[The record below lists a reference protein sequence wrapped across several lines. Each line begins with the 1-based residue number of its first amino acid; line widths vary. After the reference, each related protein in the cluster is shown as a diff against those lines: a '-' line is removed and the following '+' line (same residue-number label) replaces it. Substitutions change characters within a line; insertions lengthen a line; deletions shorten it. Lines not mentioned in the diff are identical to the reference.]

1 MGGACVFQGLQG
13 FMGLSTCSA
22 ALCPL
27 RPPCPTASPSYS
39 PPLPPLTPP
48 PCPPPSLQMA
58 ALQAGLDGTTTVLIQ
73 GPPGT
78 GKTRTILNLLSVIMH
93 SAHKAS
99 LELQHREL
107 QVRGVRRSRRAWNCS
122 IGSCRSGEGE
132 SMTAGVLTVMWWSVL
147 QCCRTLCYIC
157 YFITPYAIL

>member
-1 MGGACVFQGLQG
+1 M
-13 FMGLSTCSA
+13 LSS
-22 ALCPL
+22 PMS
-27 RPPCPTASPSYS
+27 PPPSMPYCLTLLLPPPAPPHS
-39 PPLPPLTPP
+39 PPL
-48 PCPPPSLQMA
+48 PPPSLQMA